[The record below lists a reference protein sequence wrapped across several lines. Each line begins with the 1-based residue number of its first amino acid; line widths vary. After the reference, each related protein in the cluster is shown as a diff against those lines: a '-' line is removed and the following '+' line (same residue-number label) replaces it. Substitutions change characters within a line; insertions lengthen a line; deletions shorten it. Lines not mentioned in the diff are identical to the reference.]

1 MGRKT
6 IAMAVAALMGVA
18 SPVMGWQEPAVT
30 VAMTAE
36 NTFEPKVVEVEA
48 GQVVAWSNPSEV
60 VHTATFDPQK
70 AGNPSNVALPEGAEP
85 FDSGDVE
92 AGGTYRRTF
101 DVPGTYRYVCL
112 PHENL
117 GMVGT
122 VEVSEA
128 GAAEESKASGE
139 SSGSTSEGEG
149 STPEE
154 PKGFAANL
162 ASWLGKFHPPSI
174 NFPIALILSAVVAE
188 LLWTATGRPR
198 FDHAARFCVWVGAI
212 GAVVSV
218 ALGWCFAGL
227 AWNDGDWMM
236 TTHRWLGTSAGI
248 GALLVLVLA
257 EWSRRPSGRSIRPW
271 YLAILFLA
279 AVAVGLNGH
288 YGGLMA
294 YGPNHYAWP
303 GSGG

>member
-1 MGRKT
+1 MGRST
-6 IAMAVAALMGVA
+6 IAMSVAAMIGVA
-18 SPVMGWQEPAVT
+18 SPAMGRQESTIT

-36 NTFEPKVVEVEA
+36 NTFEPKVVEIQTGQIVE
-48 GQVVAWSNPSEV
+48 WTNPSEV
-60 VHTATFDPQK
+60 IHTATFDPEK
-70 AGNPSNVALPEGAEP
+70 AGDPSHVALPEGVEP
-85 FDSGDVE
+85 FGSGDVE
-92 AGGTYRRTF
+92 AGGTYQRTF

-122 VEVSEA
+122 IEVTEA
-128 GAAEESKASGE
+128 GASAEG
-139 SSGSTSEGEG
+139 SGSSSAEGLA
-149 STPEE
+149 PEE
-154 PKGFAANL
+154 PKGFASNL
-162 ASWLGKFHPPSI
+162 ATWLGKFHPPSI

-188 LLWTATGRPR
+188 LLWSATGRPR
-198 FDHAARFCVWVGAI
+198 FDHAARFCVWLGAI

-218 ALGWCFAGL
+218 TLGWCFAGL
-227 AWNDGDWMM
+227 AWSDGDWMM
-236 TTHRWLGTSAGI
+236 TTHRWLGTSAGV
-248 GALLVLVLA
+248 GALIVLVLA

-271 YLAILFLA
+271 YLSALILG

-294 YGPNHYAWP
+294 YGENYYAWP